1 MRGVHRLD
9 ASWIDA
15 LVRQRGLET
24 RSGRLRW
31 GLLPVLPVLGLV
43 PGDLQNRW
51 HLEWGFPAVAATAM
65 SALLELGAATLGVV
79 HVLTSTF
86 GGDGILP
93 GSAAWLGPLA
103 PLLFLESVV
112 RLKHVA
118 GNQEPIGSVIGL
130 PIAGFVRP
138 SEMGYQP
145 QRPQARRFDDEAG
158 LLELHSPIHR
168 RDWYPEGVLRYRDQ
182 PFELVK
188 VERLGRGWLYHFART
203 APDEAR
209 PTLRLLPPGD
219 RGGGHRAGR
228 SVPKGGGGRGFF
240 RVAAT
245 TALSCMA
252 LGADQERWAAAIGV
266 SPVLLT
272 VLGAGAEMVGSLTN
286 FQTGLAGDS
295 ALTLALDLYLLGEGL
310 FRCVLLVIGG
320 RPVGSVVGFAIRPL
334 MKNNAITR

>member
-1 MRGVHRLD
+1 MRGVHSLD
-9 ASWIDA
+9 GSWIDA
-15 LVRQRGLET
+15 LVRQRRLEA

-51 HLEWGFPAVAATAM
+51 HLEWGFPAVPATVT
-65 SALLELGAATLGVV
+65 SALLELGVAALGVI
-79 HVLTSTF
+79 HLLASTF
-86 GGDGILP
+86 GGNGILP
-93 GSAAWLGPLA
+93 ESTAWLGPLA

-130 PIAGFVRP
+130 PIAGFVRR
-138 SEMGYQP
+138 SEMGHEV
-145 QRPQARRFDDEAG
+145 QRPQTRRFDDEAG
-158 LLELHSPIHR
+158 WLELHSPIHR
-168 RDWYPEGVLRYRDQ
+168 RDWCPEGVLRYRDQ

-188 VERLGRGWLYHFART
+188 VERLGRGWLYHFARA

-219 RGGGHRAGR
+219 RGDDHRVGR
-228 SVPKGGGGRGFF
+228 SASKGPGERRFF

-266 SPVLLT
+266 SPVQLT
-272 VLGAGAEMVGSLTN
+272 VLGAGAELVGSLTN
-286 FQTGLAGDS
+286 LQTGLAGDS
-295 ALTLALDLYLLGEGL
+295 ALAFVLDLYFLGEGL
-310 FRCVLLVIGG
+310 FRCVLLLISG

-334 MKNNAITR
+334 IRNAMKQ